1 MEDKEMEEKMKSASA
16 LKDAIGNILEE
27 HDADLDIAI
36 AVLMALATD
45 AAIFQAEMKPEVV
58 IAKFANS
65 VCKLVEMTE
74 AQEERG
80 EVKWL
85 N

>member
-1 MEDKEMEEKMKSASA
+1 MDDKMLEEKMNAAKA

-27 HDADLDIAI
+27 HDADLDVAI
-36 AVLMALATD
+36 SVLMAMATE
-45 AAIFQAEMKPEVV
+45 ASVFQAEMRPEVV
-58 IAKFANS
+58 IAKFAS
-65 VCKLVEMTE
+65 AMCKLIDLAE
-74 AQEERG
+74 AEEEKE

>member
-1 MEDKEMEEKMKSASA
+1 MEDKEIAEKMESASA

-27 HDADLDIAI
+27 HNADLDVAI

-45 AAIFQAEMKPEVV
+45 AAIFQAGMEPEVV
-58 IAKFANS
+58 IAKFATS
-65 VCKLVEMTE
+65 VCKLVEMSE
-74 AQEERG
+74 AQEERE